1 MKRIVINILLSILIL
16 FSNSGWAVTFHYCQD
31 QLASV
36 SLDYVSALIVE
47 DDDACA
53 CATMDDC
60 SGGDEDDNSDDNKK
74 CCDNT
79 SVASST
85 SDSTSVVKAFEL
97 QLQSFVLPTSCIPS
111 SVEEVII
118 LTTATKSSPTSAVRL
133 NAPPLYALYCQ
144 RVFYA

>member
-16 FSNSGWAVTFHYCQD
+16 FSNSGWAVTFHYCQE

-36 SLDYVSALIVE
+36 SLE

-97 QLQSFVLPTSCIPS
+97 ELQSFVLPTSCIPS

>member
-36 SLDYVSALIVE
+36 SLDYASALIVE

-60 SGGDEDDNSDDNKK
+60 YGGDEDDNSDDNKK

-97 QLQSFVLPTSCIPS
+97 ELQSFVLPTFF
-111 SVEEVII
+111 
-118 LTTATKSSPTSAVRL
+118 
-133 NAPPLYALYCQ
+133 
-144 RVFYA
+144 VFLHL

>member
-36 SLDYVSALIVE
+36 SLDYASALIVE

-53 CATMDDC
+53 TMDDC
-60 SGGDEDDNSDDNKK
+60 CGGDEDDNKK

-97 QLQSFVLPTSCIPS
+97 QLQSFVLPISYIPS

>member
-36 SLDYVSALIVE
+36 SLDYASALIVE
-47 DDDACA
+47 DDDT

-60 SGGDEDDNSDDNKK
+60 CGGDEDDNSD
-74 CCDNT
+74 DNT

-85 SDSTSVVKAFEL
+85 SDSISVVKAFEL
-97 QLQSFVLPTSCIPS
+97 ELQSFVLPTSCIPS
-111 SVEEVII
+111 SVEEVVI
-118 LTTATKSSPTSAVRL
+118 LTTTRSSSPTSAVRL

>member
-1 MKRIVINILLSILIL
+1 MLVLVLQWTI
-16 FSNSGWAVTFHYCQD
+16 
-31 QLASV
+31 
-36 SLDYVSALIVE
+36 
-47 DDDACA
+47 
-53 CATMDDC
+53 
-60 SGGDEDDNSDDNKK
+60 GDEDDNSDDDKK

-97 QLQSFVLPTSCIPS
+97 ELQSFVLPTSCIPS

-133 NAPPLYALYCQ
+133 DM
-144 RVFYA
+144 

>member
-36 SLDYVSALIVE
+36 SLDYASALIVE

-53 CATMDDC
+53 TMDDC
-60 SGGDEDDNSDDNKK
+60 CGGDEDDNSDDNKK

-111 SVEEVII
+111 SVE
-118 LTTATKSSPTSAVRL
+118 AVRL
-133 NAPPLYALYCQ
+133 NTPPLYALYCQ